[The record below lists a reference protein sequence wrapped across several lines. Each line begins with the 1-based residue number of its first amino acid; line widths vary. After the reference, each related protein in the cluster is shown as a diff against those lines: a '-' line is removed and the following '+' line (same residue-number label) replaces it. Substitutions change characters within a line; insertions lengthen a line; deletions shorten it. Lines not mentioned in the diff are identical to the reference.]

1 MSKIKE
7 INILTTDRSWWR
19 LLVEYRDDIDDD
31 HIAKAIMTHE
41 CIPAGKIW
49 GETMDSIDKPVRIN
63 TANIIAIEVIRESEE
78 GYVGEDH

>member
-19 LLVEYRDDIDDD
+19 VMVNDIAATNDKIIANVLLAQPSVS
-31 HIAKAIMTHE
+31 
-41 CIPAGKIW
+41 AGKIW
-49 GETMDSIDKPVRIN
+49 GESMDFIDKPVCIN

-78 GYVGEDH
+78 

>member
-7 INILTTDRSWWR
+7 INILTTDKSWWR
-19 LLVEYRDDIDDD
+19 LLVEYRDDIDDE
-31 HIAKAIMTHE
+31 HIAKAIMMHE

-49 GETMDSIDKPVRIN
+49 GEFMEYVDGRLFIN

-78 GYVGEDH
+78 